1 MKVSWDD
8 DIPKKWKIIHMFQ
21 TTNQFITI
29 FGSDFT
35 FQRFWGVA
43 IGLPVLYTL
52 IVFGMFTRG

>member
-1 MKVSWDD
+1 MTFP
-8 DIPKKWKIIHMFQ
+8 INGKISHMFQ